1 MDGKQI
7 VFGETGFDEL
17 LDTLRAAGTPQDI
30 AWLAEQYIEI
40 LRTQAQTPTQTEE
53 QE

>member
-1 MDGKQI
+1 MEGKQI

-17 LDTLRAAGTPQDI
+17 LDALRNAGTPQDI
-30 AWLAEQYIEI
+30 AWLAEHYIEI
-40 LRTQAQTPTQTEE
+40 LRAQTQTQTED